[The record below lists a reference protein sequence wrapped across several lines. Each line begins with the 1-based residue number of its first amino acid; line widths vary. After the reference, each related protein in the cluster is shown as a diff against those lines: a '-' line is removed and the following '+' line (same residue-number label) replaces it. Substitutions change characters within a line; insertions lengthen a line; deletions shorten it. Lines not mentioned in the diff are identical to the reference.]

1 MLLHRFCVHPLHTRP
16 LRIPGVR
23 TFEDT
28 AAEISEGLYAADVNG
43 EMGDSID
50 SYLDKLSEWRL
61 TMQPQYL
68 AQMGINLSS
77 PAARAARTP
86 VLIARGD
93 TVILTENDSDDSKI
107 TV

>member
-1 MLLHRFCVHPLHTRP
+1 M
-16 LRIPGVR
+16 R

-68 AQMGINLSS
+68 AQMGINLASDQTTLIT
-77 PAARAARTP
+77 ARDQLATGGAS
-86 VLIARGD
+86 RGRHCHFD
-93 TVILTENDSDDSKI
+93 RK
-107 TV
+107 

>member
-1 MLLHRFCVHPLHTRP
+1 M
-16 LRIPGVR
+16 R

-68 AQMGINLSS
+68 AQMGINLASDQTTLIT
-77 PAARAARTP
+77 ARDQLATGGASRAG
-86 VLIARGD
+86 VGRQH
-93 TVILTENDSDDSKI
+93 VFS
-107 TV
+107 